1 MWEILIAL
9 GVLAALVDNTL
20 TVLDIIGMWWQEHKH
35 DRTDG

>member
-9 GVLAALVDNTL
+9 GVLAALVANTL
-20 TVLDIIGMWWQEHKH
+20 TVLDIVGRWWQEHKL